1 MGISCVL
8 YSKRRRISQ
17 LLKYFALDKYTP
29 MAYTYSVRRSSLEII
44 ETPVFTKR
52 MAKLFTDEEYSELQ
66 WALIINPE
74 AGAII
79 PGGGGIRK
87 LRWALPGSGKRG
99 GLRIIYYLYT
109 QDEKIYLLLPYKKS
123 EQEDLTAEQIKILSN
138 YVREG

>member
-1 MGISCVL
+1 V
-8 YSKRRRISQ
+8 
-17 LLKYFALDKYTP
+17 
-29 MAYTYSVRRSSLEII
+29 EII

-52 MAKLFTDEEYSELQ
+52 ITEILSDEEYSELQ

-74 AGAII
+74 TGQII

-87 LRWALPGSGKRG
+87 LRWALPGRGKRG

-123 EQEDLTAEQIKILSN
+123 KQEDLTNEQIKILSR
-138 YVREG
+138 YVKEGVL